1 MSIFLQ
7 KKENIL
13 GPNTKIR
20 YRVDFAASE
29 HKPLYWEYE
38 DPLCFLIE
46 YRGYGEFS
54 VVPEGATKK
63 YIGKFFKHIGKKS
76 PEISLSIEE
85 IFIHG
90 GKLTVEADLKKTV
103 QAQKNEIYLDGPE

>member
-1 MSIFLQ
+1 MSIFFQ
-7 KKENIL
+7 NKENIL

-29 HKPLYWEYE
+29 HKPLYWEHG

-54 VVPEGATKK
+54 VIPEGVTKK
-63 YIGKFFKHIGKKS
+63 YIEKFFKHIGKKS
-76 PEISLSIEE
+76 PEISLSIED
-85 IFIHG
+85 IFNYG
-90 GKLTVEADLKKTV
+90 GKLSVEADLKKTV
-103 QAQKNEIYLDGPE
+103 QAQKIEIYLDDPE